1 MTEHVPVLTHAVI
14 RKLSLSSDD
23 VVLDGTVG
31 SGGHARAICA
41 RLGEQGSLIGIDQD
55 KSAVQQTRNVL
66 QESGCNV
73 SSCLQTGNF
82 RNAEEIISNCGA
94 RKLDAALL
102 DLGFRS
108 EQLDAER
115 GFSFQENTPLV
126 MTYKHPDDLSENDVT
141 AKDVVQDWSRE
152 ALENILSG
160 YANEPYSEQIAEAIV
175 SRRERQPITTTKQL
189 VEVIKSAVPSGYQQG
204 KRHPATRT
212 FQAIRVAVNDEV
224 RALEEGLETITSLLV
239 QGGRLV
245 VISFQSVEDR
255 ITKQFFNQQADI
267 GAGSHLTQNPIRPKE
282 SETDFNARARS
293 AKLRCFQKMK

>member
-1 MTEHVPVLTHAVI
+1 MTEHIPVLTHAVI
-14 RKLSLSSDD
+14 RKLHLSSDD

-31 SGGHARAICA
+31 AGGHARAICA

-55 KSAVQQTRNVL
+55 KSAVKQTRKVL
-66 QESGCNV
+66 SESGCKAGI
-73 SSCLQTGNF
+73 CLQIGNF
-82 RNAEEIISNCGA
+82 RNAEELVSDCDEDG
-94 RKLDAALL
+94 LDAALL

-108 EQLDAER
+108 EQLDAGR
-115 GFSFQENTPLV
+115 GFSFQENAPLL
-126 MTYKHPDDLSENDVT
+126 MTYKHPDDLSEDDVT
-141 AKDVVQDWSRE
+141 AKSIVQDWSRE

-175 SRRERQPITTTKQL
+175 SRREVQQITTTKQL
-189 VEVIKSAVPSGYQQG
+189 VEVIKSAVPSGYLQG

-224 RALEEGLETITSLLV
+224 RALEGGLETITSLLV
-239 QGGRLV
+239 QGGRIV

-255 ITKQFFNQQADI
+255 ITKRFFNQQSDI
-267 GAGSHLTQNPIRPKE
+267 GVGSHLTQKPIRPKE